1 VVAGRT
7 FVGQSIRICSGGE
20 MPRFKLVQS
29 SILLVTISVCFAGCV
44 QRRLIVR
51 SQPEGAFVSIDN
63 QPIGYTPLS
72 APYTY
77 SGTRKI
83 RLEKDGFKTVDVEQR
98 IRPKWFDTFP
108 ISFVTNNFWPR
119 ELRDERLL
127 DFQLEPKDQASE
139 NLLLERANQLRGDVN
154 RGTVTAPLR

>member
-1 VVAGRT
+1 MP
-7 FVGQSIRICSGGE
+7 QS
-20 MPRFKLVQS
+20 KKVQS
-29 SILLVTISVCFAGCV
+29 VILLAVVCFCTTGCV

-83 RLEKDGFKTVDVEQR
+83 RLEKDGYKTVDVEER
-98 IRPKWFDTFP
+98 IRPRWFDTFP
-108 ISFVTNNFWPR
+108 ISLVTNNFWPR

-127 DFQLEPKDQASE
+127 EFQLEPRAQASE
-139 NLLLERANQLRGDVN
+139 NLLLDRANQLRTDVN
-154 RGTVTAPLR
+154 RGTVTSPLR